1 MNTQFIELK
10 KENNNLVFDKPGRYV
25 IYFSNISGTISC
37 KIMAEKI
44 EVYLLGLY
52 DMHDTEKY
60 KIHTEQIH
68 IAPHSFSDLYVLS
81 VAQDVSSLAFSGLIR
96 IEKTAQQ
103 SHAYQKNQNLILSND
118 AFVDSR
124 PILEIL
130 ADDVFCTHGSTS
142 GPISK
147 DQISYLQMRGLNEK
161 EAIKVSIE
169 GFKQQVYDKLSSL
182 GIKSYE
188 IHR

>member
-1 MNTQFIELK
+1 MKPHFISINGKNNTVVL
-10 KENNNLVFDKPGRYV
+10 DKPGRYI

-37 KIMAEKI
+37 RIEAENV
-44 EVYLLGLY
+44 EAYLVGLY
-52 DMHDTEKY
+52 DMHKSEKY
-60 KIHTEQIH
+60 VVHTEQIH
-68 IAPHSFSDLYVLS
+68 ISPHSFSDLFVLS
-81 VAQDVSSLAFSGLIR
+81 VAQGSSSLAFSGLIR
-96 IEKTAQQ
+96 IEKNAQQ

-147 DQISYLQMRGLNEK
+147 DQIQYLRMRGLSLK
-161 EAIKVSIE
+161 EAEEVSVE
-169 GFKQQVYDKLSSL
+169 GFKQQVYDKLHTL
-182 GIKSYE
+182 RIDKYVGHK
-188 IHR
+188 